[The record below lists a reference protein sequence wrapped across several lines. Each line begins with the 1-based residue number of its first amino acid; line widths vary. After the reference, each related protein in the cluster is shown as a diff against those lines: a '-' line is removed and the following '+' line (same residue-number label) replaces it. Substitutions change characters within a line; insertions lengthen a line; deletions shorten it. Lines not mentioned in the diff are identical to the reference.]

1 MENEKEAEPKFPID
15 YEEKIA
21 RQEEVVKKI
30 EELHKRNPTADT
42 ALEFDRESD
51 LLLHYSNASKEDPK
65 LRAQAVAELAKRIAL
80 NRAVQQI
87 PIEE

>member
-15 YEEKIA
+15 YEEKVA
-21 RQEEVVKKI
+21 RQEELVEKTVEAHRK
-30 EELHKRNPTADT
+30 NPTAENTLD
-42 ALEFDRESD
+42 LDRATD
-51 LLLHYSNASKEDPK
+51 LLRHYSNALKEDPK
-65 LRAQAVAELAKRIAL
+65 LRAQSVAELAKRIAL